1 MRYSV
6 ACTPTADGQLA
17 AIWITARNRGSVT
30 AAALEIENA
39 LADEPLAVGESR
51 EGNLRILFVEPL
63 GVRYLVEPED
73 LRVVIVQFWTF

>member
-6 ACTPTADGQLA
+6 ACTPAADGQLA
-17 AIWITARNRGSVT
+17 AIWITARNRDAVT

-39 LADEPLAVGESR
+39 LADGPLTVGESR

-63 GVRYLVEPED
+63 GVRYIVEPED
-73 LRVVIVQFWTF
+73 LRVVIVQFWTV